1 MQRRFEEPFAL
12 EGQPLFRYDLI
23 KLADDHYYWLLQ
35 YHHLSIDG
43 WGVALLN
50 RSWGRSTA
58 SWPPQRL
65 PIWRLP
71 PTRPTSKTTGPMS
84 NRRSL
89 SSSGPFGDN
98 TILSLQSPC
107 SLPTTADILPVHW
120 RGAAAR
126 RWRCRERFTTDWARW
141 RRLTASP
148 FSMCCWWLFMSIRPH
163 GPGGRGDVWFA
174 GAQPCQRRLQ
184 TNGWIVCE
192 PEPSEVLCGA
202 QPELC
207 GVTGADQ
214 HYLESSLSP

>member
-1 MQRRFEEPFAL
+1 MPLRDVSSEADPEAAALAFMQRRFEEPFAL
-12 EGQPLFRYDLI
+12 EGKPLFRYDLI

-58 SWPPQRL
+58 PWPPQRL

-98 TILSLQSPC
+98 TILRLSS
-107 SLPTTADILPVHW
+107 DI
-120 RGAAAR
+120 
-126 RWRCRERFTTDWARW
+126 RFWSRI
-141 RRLTASP
+141 AS
-148 FSMCCWWLFMSIRPH
+148 
-163 GPGGRGDVWFA
+163 
-174 GAQPCQRRLQ
+174 
-184 TNGWIVCE
+184 
-192 PEPSEVLCGA
+192 
-202 QPELC
+202 
-207 GVTGADQ
+207 
-214 HYLESSLSP
+214 